1 MMKYRV
7 DFDSLSWDSPVK
19 GARFKVHKHGEKQL
33 RLVEFSKEF
42 AEPDWCGRGHIGY
55 VLEGRADLD
64 FNGKVETL
72 HAGDGVFIPAGEQ
85 HKHKLKV
92 LTDVVKFI
100 LVENSE
106 PTA

>member
-1 MMKYRV
+1 MRQHRV
-7 DFDSLSWDSPVK
+7 DFESLSWDSAVK
-19 GARFKVHKHGEKQL
+19 GARFKVHGHEGKQL
-33 RLVEFSKEF
+33 RLVEFTKEF

-55 VLEGRADLD
+55 VIEGKADLD

-72 HAGDGVFIPAGEQ
+72 RAGDGVFIPAGEQ

-100 LVENSE
+100 LVESAE
-106 PTA
+106 PTT